1 MAGFRK
7 SNKDFYKKF
16 GDKNTL
22 KQETYKILASKFK
35 AGKGR
40 DKKIDKENGV
50 MDKYIYTNNTHKTY
64 RQQSYRFVNWLKE
77 NYPEIKNM
85 QQVKKYH
92 INKYLSSMIEE
103 DLSPYTISMA
113 KSALS
118 KLKNI
123 PYAELLKTPARER
136 RDVFRSRY
144 KVSTDDH
151 IAKDKKEYFA
161 RITSATGLRRAE
173 ITRIK
178 GTDLKY
184 SSKGYYYLE
193 VTKGTKGGRPR
204 KALILGETKK
214 DTEYIVNMFK
224 NAQDRLVVPKLPKNL
239 DNHHYRGV
247 YAKRIYNKYARP
259 IENLKKE
266 DKYIMRKDQAGK
278 VLDKKAMLITSKCL
292 GHSRISVIAQSYL
305 Y

>member
-16 GDKNTL
+16 GGKNTL

-40 DKKIDKENGV
+40 NKKEDKENGII
-50 MDKYIYTNNTHKTY
+50 DKYIYTNNTHKTY

-123 PYAELLKTPARER
+123 PYTELLKTPERER

-151 IAKDKKEYFA
+151 IARDREAYFA

-204 KALILGETKK
+204 KALIMGKNPE
-214 DTEYIVNMFK
+214 DTEYIVNLFK

-239 DNHHYRGV
+239 DNHYYRGV
-247 YAKRIYNKYARP
+247 YAKRVYNKFSRP
-259 IENLKKE
+259 IKKLNSKE
-266 DKYIMRKDQAGK
+266 KYIMRKDQAGK
-278 VLDKKAMLITSKCL
+278 VLDRKAMRITSKCL